1 MAHQFKEMNMDISDV
16 ISLIQLRVDE
26 LYENLDELSEDPYS
40 SEYQE
45 YEGRKDE
52 LVLLLITIEDQMKIM
67 IDNGFNCDI
76 INVQ

>member
-52 LVLLLITIEDQMKIM
+52 LVLLLITIEDQMENN
-67 IDNGFNCDI
+67 D
-76 INVQ
+76 

>member
-1 MAHQFKEMNMDISDV
+1 MNMDISDV

-52 LVLLLITIEDQMKIM
+52 LVLLLITIEDQMKKIM
-67 IDNGFNCDI
+67 IDNGFKCDI

>member
-1 MAHQFKEMNMDISDV
+1 MNMDISDV
-16 ISLIQLRVDE
+16 ITLIQLRIDE

-52 LVLLLITIEDQMKIM
+52 LVLLLITIEDQMKNN
-67 IDNGFNCDI
+67 D
-76 INVQ
+76 

>member
-1 MAHQFKEMNMDISDV
+1 MNMDISDV
-16 ISLIQLRVDE
+16 ISLIQLRIDE

-52 LVLLLITIEDQMKIM
+52 LVLLLITIEDQMENN
-67 IDNGFNCDI
+67 D
-76 INVQ
+76 

>member
-1 MAHQFKEMNMDISDV
+1 MVTGSNPVQDAYFKEMNMDISDV

-52 LVLLLITIEDQMKIM
+52 LVLLLITIEDQMKNN
-67 IDNGFNCDI
+67 D
-76 INVQ
+76 

>member
-1 MAHQFKEMNMDISDV
+1 MNMDISDV
-16 ISLIQLRVDE
+16 ISLIQLRIDE

-52 LVLLLITIEDQMKIM
+52 LVLLLITIEDQMKK
-67 IDNGFNCDI
+67 
-76 INVQ
+76 

>member
-1 MAHQFKEMNMDISDV
+1 MIMDISDV
-16 ISLIQLRVDE
+16 ISLIQLRIDE

-52 LVLLLITIEDQMKIM
+52 LVLLLITIEDQMENN
-67 IDNGFNCDI
+67 D
-76 INVQ
+76 

>member
-1 MAHQFKEMNMDISDV
+1 MNMDISDV

-52 LVLLLITIEDQMKIM
+52 LVLLLITIEDQMKK
-67 IDNGFNCDI
+67 
-76 INVQ
+76 

>member
-1 MAHQFKEMNMDISDV
+1 MDISDV

-52 LVLLLITIEDQMKIM
+52 LVLLLITIEDQMKNN
-67 IDNGFNCDI
+67 D
-76 INVQ
+76 

>member
-1 MAHQFKEMNMDISDV
+1 MNMDISDV
-16 ISLIQLRVDE
+16 ISLIQLRIDE

-52 LVLLLITIEDQMKIM
+52 LVLLILTIEDQMKNN
-67 IDNGFNCDI
+67 D
-76 INVQ
+76 

>member
-16 ISLIQLRVDE
+16 ISLIQLRIDE

-52 LVLLLITIEDQMKIM
+52 LVLLLITIEDQMKNN
-67 IDNGFNCDI
+67 D
-76 INVQ
+76 

>member
-1 MAHQFKEMNMDISDV
+1 MAHQFKEMNMDISDI
-16 ISLIQLRVDE
+16 ISLIQLRIDE

-52 LVLLLITIEDQMKIM
+52 LVLLLITIEDQMKNN
-67 IDNGFNCDI
+67 D
-76 INVQ
+76 

>member
-52 LVLLLITIEDQMKIM
+52 LVLLLITIEDQMKNN
-67 IDNGFNCDI
+67 D
-76 INVQ
+76 

>member
-1 MAHQFKEMNMDISDV
+1 MKITEV

-26 LYENLDELSEDPYS
+26 LYENLDELSEDMYS

-52 LVLLLITIEDQMKIM
+52 LVLLLITIEDQIENK
-67 IDNGFNCDI
+67 G
-76 INVQ
+76 

>member
-1 MAHQFKEMNMDISDV
+1 MDISDV
-16 ISLIQLRVDE
+16 ITLIQLRIDE

-52 LVLLLITIEDQMKIM
+52 LVLLLITIEDQMKNN
-67 IDNGFNCDI
+67 D
-76 INVQ
+76 

>member
-1 MAHQFKEMNMDISDV
+1 MKITEVM
-16 ISLIQLRVDE
+16 SLIELRIDE

-52 LVLLLITIEDQMKIM
+52 LVLLILTIEDQIENK
-67 IDNGFNCDI
+67 G
-76 INVQ
+76 

>member
-1 MAHQFKEMNMDISDV
+1 MNMDISDV
-16 ISLIQLRVDE
+16 ITLIQLRVDE

-52 LVLLLITIEDQMKIM
+52 LVLLLITIEDQMKNN
-67 IDNGFNCDI
+67 D
-76 INVQ
+76 

>member
-1 MAHQFKEMNMDISDV
+1 MDISDV
-16 ISLIQLRVDE
+16 ISLIQLRIDE

-52 LVLLLITIEDQMKIM
+52 LVLLLITIEDQMKNN
-67 IDNGFNCDI
+67 D
-76 INVQ
+76 

>member
-1 MAHQFKEMNMDISDV
+1 MNMDVSDV
-16 ISLIQLRVDE
+16 ITLIQLRIDE

-52 LVLLLITIEDQMKIM
+52 LVLLLITIEDQMENN
-67 IDNGFNCDI
+67 D
-76 INVQ
+76 

>member
-1 MAHQFKEMNMDISDV
+1 MDISEV
-16 ISLIQLRVDE
+16 ISLIQLRIDE

-52 LVLLLITIEDQMKIM
+52 LVLLILTIEDQMKNN
-67 IDNGFNCDI
+67 D
-76 INVQ
+76 

>member
-1 MAHQFKEMNMDISDV
+1 MDISDV
-16 ISLIQLRVDE
+16 ISLIQLRIDE

-52 LVLLLITIEDQMKIM
+52 LVLLLITIEDQMENN
-67 IDNGFNCDI
+67 D
-76 INVQ
+76 

>member
-1 MAHQFKEMNMDISDV
+1 MDISDV
-16 ISLIQLRVDE
+16 ITLIQLRVDE

-52 LVLLLITIEDQMKIM
+52 LVLLLITIEDQMKNN
-67 IDNGFNCDI
+67 D
-76 INVQ
+76 

>member
-1 MAHQFKEMNMDISDV
+1 MNMDISDV
-16 ISLIQLRVDE
+16 ISLIQLRIDE

-52 LVLLLITIEDQMKIM
+52 LVLLLITIEDQMKNN
-67 IDNGFNCDI
+67 D
-76 INVQ
+76 

>member
-1 MAHQFKEMNMDISDV
+1 MDISDV
-16 ISLIQLRVDE
+16 ISLIQLRIDE

-52 LVLLLITIEDQMKIM
+52 LVLLILTIEDQMKNN
-67 IDNGFNCDI
+67 D
-76 INVQ
+76 